1 MAIVPVMWSVWGTL
15 VLVLAVLY
23 QYRSSLSKNEEDQLF
38 LADSFNHEQ
47 SAQAAIVAKVNKV
60 EPLVEGASILVG
72 IATLFVIAYYI
83 IDVIN
88 QFK

>member
-23 QYRSSLSKNEEDQLF
+23 LYRSSLSKNEEDQLF

-60 EPLVEGASILVG
+60 EPLVKGASILVG